1 VTDKH
6 AQMRELARGLIRDS
20 AIEDAIAEKIAQFIE
35 FIHEDRIKPLQQ
47 RVEMLER
54 ERALDEI
61 VAMEEN
67 TPKKQVHWANDYG
80 DSLGDWHDSR
90 EDADGWSADQVLA
103 VIRREWVEGQPPQY
117 FTEEV

>member
-1 VTDKH
+1 
-6 AQMRELARGLIRDS
+6 MRELARGLIRDS

-35 FIHEDRIKPLQQ
+35 FIHDDRIKPLQQ

-80 DSLGDWHDSR
+80 DGIEFWHDSR
-90 EDADGWSADQVLA
+90 EAADGWSEYDRTA
-103 VIRREWVEGQPPQY
+103 VIRREQIGDKIEYYKEDV
-117 FTEEV
+117 